1 MDISD
6 KLTNLKNQLLDLAI
20 RGKLVEQ
27 RPEEGT
33 AEELYAQIQEEKNK
47 LIAEGKI
54 KKEKPLPEITDD
66 EIPFEIPESWKW
78 VRIGNIISIA
88 RGASPR
94 PIKAFITE
102 DTNGINWIK
111 IGDTTEGDKYINSSK
126 EKITQEGSLKSR
138 VVHSGDFLLTN
149 SMSFGH
155 PYILNID
162 GCVHDGWL
170 ILSDYSSCYDKL
182 FLYYLLSSSFAYI
195 QFSEA
200 ASGTTVK
207 NLNSDKV
214 SSSIFPLPPLAEQKR
229 IVDKLMSFLAVIDK
243 AEELIEK
250 KANIDEEIRNKI
262 LDLAIRGKLV
272 EQRPE
277 EGTAEELYAQIQE
290 EKKKLIAEGKI
301 KKEKPLPEIT
311 DDEMPFDIPESWN
324 WVRLSQLVNI
334 QNGDRGK
341 NYPSKET
348 LHKVGIPFISAIN
361 LDGKSVCNDER
372 LMCLDDN
379 QYNNL
384 RAGKLQKN
392 DLVVCIRGS
401 LGKHGKYPF
410 EKGAIAS
417 SLVIVR
423 QYSSEA
429 DLTDYLSYY
438 LDSSLFFKEIKK
450 YDNGTAQP
458 NLAAKD
464 LEKFLI
470 PLPPL
475 AEQKRIV
482 AKIEE
487 LLPYCDKLK

>member
-33 AEELYAQIQEEKNK
+33 AEELYTQIQEEKNKLIAEGKIKKEKPLPEITDYEMPFDIPESWKWVRLSQCIQVNPTVQCKDETDVSFIPMAAVEAVDVKNNFSRFAEYDVLVAKITPCFQNRKSAIAKGLLNNYGAGTTEFNVLRTTESLYNKFVLFFVKSAYFIDYGQEHFTGTAGQQRFGGASLREMLFPLPPLAEQKRIVAKLESYLAIIDKAEELIERKANLDEEIRNKILDLAIRGKLVEQRPEEGTAEELYAQIQEEKKK

-229 IVDKLMSFLAVIDK
+229 IV
-243 AEELIEK
+243 
-250 KANIDEEIRNKI
+250 
-262 LDLAIRGKLV
+262 
-272 EQRPE
+272 
-277 EGTAEELYAQIQE
+277 
-290 EKKKLIAEGKI
+290 
-301 KKEKPLPEIT
+301 
-311 DDEMPFDIPESWN
+311 
-324 WVRLSQLVNI
+324 
-334 QNGDRGK
+334 
-341 NYPSKET
+341 
-348 LHKVGIPFISAIN
+348 
-361 LDGKSVCNDER
+361 
-372 LMCLDDN
+372 
-379 QYNNL
+379 
-384 RAGKLQKN
+384 
-392 DLVVCIRGS
+392 
-401 LGKHGKYPF
+401 
-410 EKGAIAS
+410 
-417 SLVIVR
+417 
-423 QYSSEA
+423 
-429 DLTDYLSYY
+429 
-438 LDSSLFFKEIKK
+438 
-450 YDNGTAQP
+450 
-458 NLAAKD
+458 
-464 LEKFLI
+464 
-470 PLPPL
+470 
-475 AEQKRIV
+475 

>member
-1 MDISD
+1 M
-6 KLTNLKNQLLDLAI
+6 
-20 RGKLVEQ
+20 
-27 RPEEGT
+27 
-33 AEELYAQIQEEKNK
+33 
-47 LIAEGKI
+47 
-54 KKEKPLPEITDD
+54 
-66 EIPFEIPESWKW
+66 
-78 VRIGNIISIA
+78 RIGNIISIA

-277 EGTAEELYAQIQE
+277 EG
-290 EKKKLIAEGKI
+290 KKKLIAEGKI

-311 DDEMPFDIPESWN
+311 DDEIPFEIPESWK
-324 WVRLSQLVNI
+324 WVYIGNIIELVSGRDLTLHDISSVPSGFPYLTGASQITPEEIIINRWTTNPAVISQLNDILLTCKGTVGKIIINNI
-334 QNGDRGK
+334 GEIHIARQIMALRNR
-341 NYPSKET
+341 
-348 LHKVGIPFISAIN
+348 
-361 LDGKSVCNDER
+361 SVCIHNKY
-372 LMCLDDN
+372 L
-379 QYNNL
+379 
-384 RAGKLQKN
+384 KLFLE
-392 DLVVCIRGS
+392 DVVS
-401 LGKHGKYPF
+401 
-410 EKGAIAS
+410 
-417 SLVIVR
+417 
-423 QYSSEA
+423 
-429 DLTDYLSYY
+429 YLISKANGLIPGISREDILY
-438 LDSSLFFKEIKK
+438 L
-450 YDNGTAQP
+450 
-458 NLAAKD
+458 
-464 LEKFLI
+464 KF

>member
-66 EIPFEIPESWKW
+66 EMPFDIPESWKW
-78 VRIGNIISIA
+78 VALGNIC
-88 RGASPR
+88 
-94 PIKAFITE
+94 
-102 DTNGINWIK
+102 
-111 IGDTTEGDKYINSSK
+111 
-126 EKITQEGSLKSR
+126 EK
-138 VVHSGDFLLTN
+138 
-149 SMSFGH
+149 
-155 PYILNID
+155 
-162 GCVHDGWL
+162 
-170 ILSDYSSCYDKL
+170 LSDGIHYAPNYTKKGIPCFSAKDIYDSMIH
-182 FLYYLLSSSFAYI
+182 FDCCNYISEDDYLLMKDKINVKCNSILITKSGSIGRSAIISEYFNFGLVESI
-195 QFSEA
+195 GVVNPILVFSEYLKLLLDYLFFT
-200 ASGTTVK
+200 GK
-207 NLNSDKV
+207 NDEYTRGLGLKHLTLNLLGSIKV
-214 SSSIFPLPPLAEQKR
+214 PLPPLAEQKR
-229 IVDKLMSFLAVIDK
+229 IVDKLKSYLAVIDK
-243 AEELIEK
+243 AEGLIEK

-311 DDEMPFDIPESWN
+311 DDEIPFEIPESWK
-324 WVRLSQLVNI
+324 WVYIGNIIELVSGRDLTLHDISSVPSGFPYLTGASQITPEEIIINRWTTNPAVISQLNDILLTCKGTVGKIIINNI
-334 QNGDRGK
+334 GEIHIARQIMALRNR
-341 NYPSKET
+341 
-348 LHKVGIPFISAIN
+348 
-361 LDGKSVCNDER
+361 SVCIHNKY
-372 LMCLDDN
+372 L
-379 QYNNL
+379 
-384 RAGKLQKN
+384 KLFLE
-392 DLVVCIRGS
+392 DVVS
-401 LGKHGKYPF
+401 
-410 EKGAIAS
+410 
-417 SLVIVR
+417 
-423 QYSSEA
+423 
-429 DLTDYLSYY
+429 YLISKANGLIPGISREDILY
-438 LDSSLFFKEIKK
+438 L
-450 YDNGTAQP
+450 
-458 NLAAKD
+458 
-464 LEKFLI
+464 KF

>member
-66 EIPFEIPESWKW
+66 EMPFDIPESWKW
-78 VRIGNIISIA
+78 VALGNIC
-88 RGASPR
+88 
-94 PIKAFITE
+94 
-102 DTNGINWIK
+102 
-111 IGDTTEGDKYINSSK
+111 
-126 EKITQEGSLKSR
+126 EK
-138 VVHSGDFLLTN
+138 
-149 SMSFGH
+149 
-155 PYILNID
+155 
-162 GCVHDGWL
+162 
-170 ILSDYSSCYDKL
+170 LSDGIHYAPNYTKKGIPCFSAKDIYDSMIH
-182 FLYYLLSSSFAYI
+182 FDCCNYISEDDYLLMKDKINVKCNSILITKSGSIGRSAIISEYFNFGLVESI
-195 QFSEA
+195 GVVNPILVFSEYLKLLLDYLFFT
-200 ASGTTVK
+200 GK
-207 NLNSDKV
+207 NDEYTRGLGLKHLTLNLLGSIKV
-214 SSSIFPLPPLAEQKR
+214 PLPPLAEQKR
-229 IVDKLMSFLAVIDK
+229 IVDKLKSYLAVIDK
-243 AEELIEK
+243 AEGLLIEK

-311 DDEMPFDIPESWN
+311 DDEIPFEIPESWK
-324 WVRLSQLVNI
+324 WVYIGNIIELVSGRDLTLHDISSVPSGFPYLTGASQITPEEIIINRWTTNPAVISQLNDILLTCKGTVGKIIINNI
-334 QNGDRGK
+334 GEIHIARQIMALRNR
-341 NYPSKET
+341 
-348 LHKVGIPFISAIN
+348 
-361 LDGKSVCNDER
+361 SVCIHNKY
-372 LMCLDDN
+372 L
-379 QYNNL
+379 
-384 RAGKLQKN
+384 KLFLE
-392 DLVVCIRGS
+392 DVVS
-401 LGKHGKYPF
+401 
-410 EKGAIAS
+410 
-417 SLVIVR
+417 
-423 QYSSEA
+423 
-429 DLTDYLSYY
+429 YLISKANGLIPGISREDILY
-438 LDSSLFFKEIKK
+438 L
-450 YDNGTAQP
+450 
-458 NLAAKD
+458 
-464 LEKFLI
+464 KF

>member
-33 AEELYAQIQEEKNK
+33 AEELYSHIQEEKKK
-47 LIAEGKI
+47 LIAEKKI
-54 KKEKPLPEITDD
+54 KKENPLPEIKDEEIPFEIPESWKWVYIGNIIELVSGRDLTLHDISSVPSGIPYLTGASQITPEEIIINRWTTNPVVISQLND
-66 EIPFEIPESWKW
+66 ILLTCKGTVGKNIINNIGEIHIARQIMALRNRSVCIHNKYLKLFLEDVVSYLISKANGLIPGISREDILYLKFPLPPLAEQKRIVAKLESYLAVIDKAEALIDKKANLDEEIRNKILDLAIRGKLVEQRPEDGTAVELYAQIKKDKPLSEIKDEEIPFEIPESWKW

-102 DTNGINWIK
+102 DINGINWIK

-229 IVDKLMSFLAVIDK
+229 IV
-243 AEELIEK
+243 
-250 KANIDEEIRNKI
+250 
-262 LDLAIRGKLV
+262 
-272 EQRPE
+272 
-277 EGTAEELYAQIQE
+277 
-290 EKKKLIAEGKI
+290 
-301 KKEKPLPEIT
+301 
-311 DDEMPFDIPESWN
+311 
-324 WVRLSQLVNI
+324 
-334 QNGDRGK
+334 
-341 NYPSKET
+341 
-348 LHKVGIPFISAIN
+348 
-361 LDGKSVCNDER
+361 
-372 LMCLDDN
+372 
-379 QYNNL
+379 
-384 RAGKLQKN
+384 
-392 DLVVCIRGS
+392 
-401 LGKHGKYPF
+401 
-410 EKGAIAS
+410 
-417 SLVIVR
+417 
-423 QYSSEA
+423 
-429 DLTDYLSYY
+429 
-438 LDSSLFFKEIKK
+438 
-450 YDNGTAQP
+450 
-458 NLAAKD
+458 
-464 LEKFLI
+464 
-470 PLPPL
+470 
-475 AEQKRIV
+475 

-487 LLPYCDKLK
+487 LLPYCEKLK

>member
-1 MDISD
+1 M
-6 KLTNLKNQLLDLAI
+6 
-20 RGKLVEQ
+20 
-27 RPEEGT
+27 
-33 AEELYAQIQEEKNK
+33 
-47 LIAEGKI
+47 
-54 KKEKPLPEITDD
+54 
-66 EIPFEIPESWKW
+66 
-78 VRIGNIISIA
+78 RIGNIISIA

-311 DDEMPFDIPESWN
+311 DDEIPFEIPESWK
-324 WVRLSQLVNI
+324 WVYIGNIIELVSGRDLTLHDISSVPSGFPYLTGASQITPEEIIINRWTTNPAVISQLNDILLTCKGTVGKIIINNI
-334 QNGDRGK
+334 GEIHIARQIMALRNR
-341 NYPSKET
+341 
-348 LHKVGIPFISAIN
+348 
-361 LDGKSVCNDER
+361 SVCIHNKY
-372 LMCLDDN
+372 L
-379 QYNNL
+379 
-384 RAGKLQKN
+384 KLFLE
-392 DLVVCIRGS
+392 DVVS
-401 LGKHGKYPF
+401 
-410 EKGAIAS
+410 
-417 SLVIVR
+417 
-423 QYSSEA
+423 
-429 DLTDYLSYY
+429 YLISKANGLIPGISREDILY
-438 LDSSLFFKEIKK
+438 L
-450 YDNGTAQP
+450 
-458 NLAAKD
+458 
-464 LEKFLI
+464 KF

>member
-33 AEELYAQIQEEKNK
+33 AEELYAQIQEEKKK

-311 DDEMPFDIPESWN
+311 DDEIPFEIPESWK
-324 WVRLSQLVNI
+324 WVYIGNIIELVSGRDLTLHDISSVPSGFPYLTGASQITPEEIIINRWTTNPAVISQLNDILLTCKGTVGKIIINNI
-334 QNGDRGK
+334 GEIHIARQIMALRNR
-341 NYPSKET
+341 
-348 LHKVGIPFISAIN
+348 
-361 LDGKSVCNDER
+361 SVCIHNKY
-372 LMCLDDN
+372 L
-379 QYNNL
+379 
-384 RAGKLQKN
+384 KLFLE
-392 DLVVCIRGS
+392 DVVS
-401 LGKHGKYPF
+401 
-410 EKGAIAS
+410 
-417 SLVIVR
+417 
-423 QYSSEA
+423 
-429 DLTDYLSYY
+429 YLISKANGLIPGISREDILY
-438 LDSSLFFKEIKK
+438 L
-450 YDNGTAQP
+450 
-458 NLAAKD
+458 
-464 LEKFLI
+464 KF

>member
-1 MDISD
+1 MDD

-33 AEELYAQIQEEKNK
+33 AEELYTQIQEEKNKLIAEGKIKKEKPLPEITDYEMPFDIPESWKWVRLSQCIQVNPTVQCKDETDVSFIPMAAVEAGYSSKINLEEKRKWIDVKNNFSRFAEYDVLVAKITPCFQNRKSAIAKGLLNNYGAGTTEFNVLRTTESLYNKFVLFFVKSAYFIDYGQEHFTGTAGQQRFGGASLREMLFPLPPLAEQKRIVAKLESYLAIIDKAEELIERKANLDEEIKKK

-250 KANIDEEIRNKI
+250 KANIDEER
-262 LDLAIRGKLV
+262 
-272 EQRPE
+272 
-277 EGTAEELYAQIQE
+277 
-290 EKKKLIAEGKI
+290 
-301 KKEKPLPEIT
+301 
-311 DDEMPFDIPESWN
+311 
-324 WVRLSQLVNI
+324 
-334 QNGDRGK
+334 
-341 NYPSKET
+341 
-348 LHKVGIPFISAIN
+348 
-361 LDGKSVCNDER
+361 KS
-372 LMCLDDN
+372 
-379 QYNNL
+379 
-384 RAGKLQKN
+384 
-392 DLVVCIRGS
+392 
-401 LGKHGKYPF
+401 
-410 EKGAIAS
+410 
-417 SLVIVR
+417 
-423 QYSSEA
+423 
-429 DLTDYLSYY
+429 
-438 LDSSLFFKEIKK
+438 
-450 YDNGTAQP
+450 
-458 NLAAKD
+458 
-464 LEKFLI
+464 
-470 PLPPL
+470 
-475 AEQKRIV
+475 
-482 AKIEE
+482 
-487 LLPYCDKLK
+487 